1 MDAHRIAYIVQ
12 RIPINNATIVQPGIA
27 IIVKGYPRLSETFIA
42 QEIHALQARGLDL
55 YIVSLR
61 RPTEAATHPVHDDIH
76 VPVLYLPEYLYQQPW
91 RVFRGWWQARR
102 LGGYK
107 KSRNAWLAD
116 LRKDRTFNRVRR
128 FGQALVL
135 AAELPASNAFIYAH
149 FLHTPGSVAR
159 YTSLMNGIPWSCSAH
174 AKDIWTT
181 PEWEKKQKLDE
192 CQWLVSCTAANV
204 DHLRSLCSDPA
215 KISLVYHGLDFE
227 RFDEA
232 AADSDRSVSGPLC
245 ILSVGRAVEKKGY
258 GDLLQALKLLP
269 PDLHWRFV
277 HIGGGALI
285 GSLKATAQ
293 RLGID
298 AHIEWCGAQPHDF
311 VLAAYRR
318 ADVFVLPSRIAE
330 DGDRDGL
337 PNVLL
342 EAQSQKLPCISTRI
356 SGIPELLEHGVTGL
370 LVEQR
375 DPAALAEAIRQL
387 LTDPALRNQLG
398 LAGFN
403 RVRSKFSVDGGID
416 RIISKFP
423 KHVVPVED
431 RVLRAP

>member
-61 RPTEAATHPVHDDIH
+61 RPTETATHPVHDDIH

-91 RVFRGWWQARR
+91 RVFRGWWRARR
-102 LGGYK
+102 RSGYK
-107 KSRNAWLAD
+107 KARSAWWAD
-116 LRKDRTFNRVRR
+116 LRKDKSLNRVRR

-135 AAELPASNAFIYAH
+135 AAELPANNAFIYAH

-159 YTSLMNGIPWSCSAH
+159 YTSLISGLPWSCSAH

-192 CQWLVSCTAANV
+192 CEWLVSCTAANV
-204 DHLRSLCSDPA
+204 AHLRSLCSDPD

-232 AADSDRSVSGPLC
+232 AADCNQADSGTLR
-245 ILSVGRAVEKKGY
+245 ILSVGRAVEKKGFD
-258 GDLLQALKLLP
+258 DLLHALKLLP
-269 PDLHWRFV
+269 PELKWRFI
-277 HIGGGALI
+277 HIGGGGLV
-285 GSLKATAQ
+285 GSLKASAQ
-293 RLGID
+293 TLGI
-298 AHIEWCGAQPHDF
+298 AANIEWCGAQPYDF
-311 VLAAYRR
+311 VIDAYRR
-318 ADVFVLPSRIAE
+318 ADIFVLPSRIAE

-342 EAQSQKLPCISTRI
+342 EAQSQKLPCISTAI
-356 SGIPELLEHGVTGL
+356 SGIPELVEHDVTGL

-375 DPAALAEAIRQL
+375 DPAALAEAMRQL
-387 LTDPALRNQLG
+387 LTDPTLRTRLG
-398 LAGFN
+398 LAGFK
-403 RVRSKFSVDGGID
+403 RVRSNFSVDGGID

-423 KHVVPVED
+423 EHVVPVED
-431 RVLRAP
+431 RVLRAT